1 MKRTLIASTVLLMTA
16 APAFAWPDRPIT
28 MIVPWAA
35 GGGTDAVARTIAAG
49 LEQELGQPVNVV
61 NRTGGGG
68 VIGHNEL
75 VNAEA
80 DGYTIALATAELT
93 TYYWAG
99 TGEFTYEQVTPIAL
113 VNFDAGAFHVSA
125 NSEWDDLGEALQAI
139 REEPAGTYKLSGMP
153 AGAGYHLAFAGLL
166 QQNDIE
172 PNAVTVVPSQ
182 GAAPGF
188 QALAAGTIEIVPS
201 SLPEGR
207 SMVDAGRVK
216 ALAVFANERV
226 GAFPDVPTVEDAIGD
241 AYAGG
246 TWRGVV
252 GPAGLPDEVVA
263 RLTEAVETVV
273 QGEDYR
279 QFMENGGFGT
289 GWAKGDEFAQ
299 FLAEQHENNGEIMQA
314 IGLRQRN

>member
-1 MKRTLIASTVLLMTA
+1 MKRTLIASAVLMATA
-16 APAFAWPDRPIT
+16 APAFAWPERPIT

-75 VNAEA
+75 VNADP

-113 VNFDAGAFHVSA
+113 VNFDAGAFQVSA
-125 NSEWDDLGEALQAI
+125 DSEWSDLGEALEAI
-139 REEPAGTYKLSGMP
+139 REAEPGTYKLSGMP

-166 QQNDIE
+166 QLNDIDAA
-172 PNAVTVVPSQ
+172 AVAVVPSQ

-188 QALAAGTIEIVPS
+188 QALAAGTVEIVPS

-207 SMVDAGRVK
+207 AMVDAGRVK
-216 ALAVFANERV
+216 ALAVFANERIA
-226 GAFPDVPTVEDAIGD
+226 AFPDVPTVEEAIGVP
-241 AYAGG
+241 YAGG

-252 GPAGLPDEVVA
+252 GPAGLPDDVVE
-263 RLTEAVETVV
+263 RLTEALETVV
-273 QGEDYR
+273 QSDAFTS
-279 QFMENGGFGT
+279 FMEGGGFGT
-289 GWAKGDEFAQ
+289 GWAKGDEFAE
-299 FLAEQHENNGEIMQA
+299 FLAEQHRNNGEVMQA
-314 IGLRQRN
+314 LGLRQR